1 MSANETR
8 EIVSE
13 DRVAEEQSESL
24 KLVPVAESIRYRKR
38 AQNAEKR
45 AESLREELAEAQSQV
60 SSMAEE
66 LSAIRREQ
74 ELTRKLAGCGVV
86 DLEAG
91 VLLAGAKL
99 RERPDVDID
108 EVIKQLVREK
118 PYLFVEGNKVGV
130 KKTSGARERVR
141 DRRAA
146 LERAGERAATT
157 GSRADL
163 HEYLRL
169 RRNFL

>member
-1 MSANETR
+1 M
-8 EIVSE
+8 SE

-91 VLLAGAKL
+91 VLLAGAKPHTRLQAVPVGGGQQGWSEEDIGGAGTCSGQEGGL
-99 RERPDVDID
+99 REGRRAGCDDGQPCGLARVSAAAA
-108 EVIKQLVREK
+108 E
-118 PYLFVEGNKVGV
+118 LFVVG
-130 KKTSGARERVR
+130 REDR
-141 DRRAA
+141 DGR
-146 LERAGERAATT
+146 
-157 GSRADL
+157 
-163 HEYLRL
+163 
-169 RRNFL
+169 